1 MFQTSH
7 DYFFFCYLKTPTFL
21 QPTFSKQTEISRCTV
36 SKTHLRLTHKLQ
48 CIVTLPA
55 LSLLYAKQLIVP
67 LGRALNNVL
76 LLPISA
82 VRRFGSI
89 AIKYGGT
96 NGHANAN
103 SRRRQRPRRLS
114 LLYFTC
120 VVLFVGKLCKTTLL
134 LQIYANCFYKF
145 LYKTPT
151 HKRVSSFEIT
161 V

>member
-1 MFQTSH
+1 MFQISH
-7 DYFFFCYLKTPTFL
+7 ENFFSFCYLKPLLITFL

-36 SKTHLRLTHKLQ
+36 SKTHLRLTHKIQ

-82 VRRFGSI
+82 VRRSGSI

-103 SRRRQRPRRLS
+103 GRRRQRPRRLS
-114 LLYFTC
+114 LLFFHVCCSLRWKIMQNDT
-120 VVLFVGKLCKTTLL
+120 FVANLCKLF
-134 LQIYANCFYKF
+134 LQVFVQNTD
-145 LYKTPT
+145 L
-151 HKRVSSFEIT
+151 
-161 V
+161 